1 MLGKVGAEQG
11 DLGEHDGTGQQDAG
25 KLDGEVER
33 QPLSDSE

>member
-1 MLGKVGAEQG
+1 VGAEQG